1 MTLIRRIAV
10 CTRACLA
17 GNASAVWAVTAMACA
32 TFLPGP
38 LSGQPPP
45 NWNYNSQTNVLS
57 TGSAVGVGTSTP
69 GQKLEVNGGGTN
81 GGMLLYSGGTSN
93 YTFLALGR
101 TTYEAM
107 IAMSAG
113 SGNFS
118 PAAQAGD
125 LVIRSEGKNI
135 LFTTDSGSTNQ
146 MYLKNGG
153 WVGIGTVT
161 PGQCG
166 GGNTQPCLL
175 TVNGAIGAKEVVVTS
190 AITADYVFDS
200 NYRLAPL
207 QEVAAYIQE
216 HHHLPE
222 IPSAA
227 EAKEKGVSLGDMQA
241 RLLAKIEEL
250 TLHLI
255 HADEK
260 NRELQER
267 VARLEAGGR

>member
-1 MTLIRRIAV
+1 
-10 CTRACLA
+10 
-17 GNASAVWAVTAMACA
+17 
-32 TFLPGP
+32 
-38 LSGQPPP
+38 
-45 NWNYNSQTNVLS
+45 
-57 TGSAVGVGTSTP
+57 
-69 GQKLEVNGGGTN
+69 
-81 GGMLLYSGGTSN
+81 MLLYSGGTSN

-166 GGNTQPCLL
+166 SSNVQPCLL
-175 TVNGAIGAKEVVVTS
+175 TVKGAIGASEIVVTN
-190 AITADYVFDS
+190 AITADYVVVAG
-200 NYRLAPL
+200 YPL
-207 QEVAAYIQE
+207 QPRRSFAPHIQ
-216 HHHLPE
+216 HPHHLPSFP
-222 IPSAA
+222 PSAPLN
-227 EAKEKGVSLGDMQA
+227 KK
-241 RLLAKIEEL
+241 
-250 TLHLI
+250 
-255 HADEK
+255 
-260 NRELQER
+260 
-267 VARLEAGGR
+267 